1 MNAELKTQVT
11 TLLGRIRD
19 GDAIARNNLLELVYN
34 ELRGLAGAVH
44 GQQAQYT
51 LQPTALVHE
60 AWIKIAD
67 HVDRLESRRHFMA
80 VAARAMRQVLADR
93 ARGALRQKRG
103 GDVQTVALREDVVPA
118 TVPNPTDAL
127 DLVALDQAL
136 TDLTQM
142 HERHARVVEMRLL
155 GSMTMQE
162 IADELD
168 ISKRT
173 AEEDWTFAR
182 VWLRRQIK
190 KHNGQ

>member
-1 MNAELKTQVT
+1 VNAELKTQVT